1 MVLFILLMLWYVID
15 RQASY
20 KSTNMGIIW
29 QYNNFYQILKMGQ
42 IGSE

>member
-1 MVLFILLMLWYVID
+1 MLLTDKQVIN
-15 RQASY
+15 
-20 KSTNMGIIW
+20 KSTNMGITW